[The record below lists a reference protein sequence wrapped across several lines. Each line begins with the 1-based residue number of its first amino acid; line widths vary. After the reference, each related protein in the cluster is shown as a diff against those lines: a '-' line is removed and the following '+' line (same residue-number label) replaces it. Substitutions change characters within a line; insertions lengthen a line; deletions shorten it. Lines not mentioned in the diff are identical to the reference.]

1 MNIIIEV
8 LLTDLS
14 FIDFQMPKPKL
25 KFLKLSAENGK
36 KLLAFKVFS
45 EAIKFLK
52 NHFEGLLKK
61 STVSE
66 GDGHS
71 SRLSSSAENG
81 NKSKK
86 NSNSLKYKKN
96 YVVSA
101 GNKGT

>member
-1 MNIIIEV
+1 MNIIVEV

-86 NSNSLKYKKN
+86 NSNSLKYKKKLCC
-96 YVVSA
+96 VRR
-101 GNKGT
+101 